1 MKKLIF
7 FISLITSLSTLAQI
21 GMGNRG
27 MGRQRMGQMNQTP
40 NTVKPKFEV
49 DKYLGIVIYEI
60 EKVAKKSGIKLS
72 SETGKQ
78 FKNIITD
85 YNKRIKDFRRIN
97 SFTLRNT
104 KEMVESFQKTA
115 QESKDFSGYEAIQK
129 KMAENLKPIAE
140 TLKNEDIKLNTII
153 KKLLSEKQYKKWIK
167 YNRKKR
173 KFFPTEEDK
182 E

>member
-1 MKKLIF
+1 MKKRILLVTLLSIGF
-7 FISLITSLSTLAQI
+7 STLAQI

-27 MGRQRMGQMNQTP
+27 MGNQRMRQMAPPPSANKP
-40 NTVKPKFEV
+40 NFEV
-49 DKYLGIVIYEI
+49 DKYLGIVIYDI
-60 EKVAKKSGIKLS
+60 ENVAKKSSISLS
-72 SETGKQ
+72 SDTGKQ
-78 FKNIITD
+78 FKNILTD

-104 KEMVESFQKTA
+104 KEMVESFQKKA
-115 QESKDFSGYEAIQK
+115 RESQDLSGSQEVQK

-140 TLKNEDIKLNTII
+140 TLKKEDIKLNKVI

-173 KFFPTEEDK
+173 KFFPEE
-182 E
+182 ENE